1 MLFNVSI
8 RLNKT
13 DLKRLGLKLNVP
25 AHVIEVVLD
34 DANALS
40 TAAHTVLQDWFK
52 RQDNR
57 EGAYQALG
65 QALRDAQLNLIAND
79 VLQYLS

>member
-1 MLFNVSI
+1 MM
-8 RLNKT
+8 
-13 DLKRLGLKLNVP
+13 
-25 AHVIEVVLD
+25 
-34 DANALS
+34 ANALS